1 MDGMASFEQYQKLL
15 KKNEIF
21 TGDIEKTI
29 DKTKV
34 FFKNKNF
41 KYIENSFS
49 TFRDTHHTIGSIL
62 NLNPLDIA
70 HLNKTSIKYQSM
82 LYLSVLSKK

>member
-1 MDGMASFEQYQKLL
+1 MASFEQYQKLL

-34 FFKNKNF
+34 FLKIK
-41 KYIENSFS
+41 
-49 TFRDTHHTIGSIL
+49 IL
-62 NLNPLDIA
+62 NI
-70 HLNKTSIKYQSM
+70 
-82 LYLSVLSKK
+82 